1 MAGRVRGAF
10 FSTRLRRLPL
20 TARRAA
26 RVLSHKGRAGSL
38 LHRLGHKAC
47 DLLAATRQRP
57 GFGGSGAPKS
67 ANLWL
72 RIRCRT
78 RRAPLGAPHAA
89 LVGSGPCFTLPAQ
102 CRSISQLLA
111 GIHSDP
117 GGSPEP
123 PGRLGLR
130 TRPAGAAPHP
140 AFTTPRDS
148 APQRM
153 RWPESSA
160 GAARGDNSSR
170 HTGESR
176 YPARAGRRKEE
187 LNAPTEARSAFF
199 VLARS
204 APLDSGFRRNDGLG
218 ASACH
223 SRASGNPVR
232 RALAVIWPP
241 SPTPRTTGCPPSRA

>member
-1 MAGRVRGAF
+1 VLSFRRGFAAYPSPRAERRACSPTRGERGACCTVLG
-10 FSTRLRRLPL
+10 TRHAVSLP
-20 TARRAA
+20 RRAGA
-26 RVLSHKGRAGSL
+26 RVLGGAAR
-38 LHRLGHKAC
+38 RKAQTYGVR
-47 DLLAATRQRP
+47 DP
-57 GFGGSGAPKS
+57 YGP
-67 ANLWL
+67 
-72 RIRCRT
+72 

-204 APLDSGFRRNDGLG
+204 APLDSGVRRNDGLG